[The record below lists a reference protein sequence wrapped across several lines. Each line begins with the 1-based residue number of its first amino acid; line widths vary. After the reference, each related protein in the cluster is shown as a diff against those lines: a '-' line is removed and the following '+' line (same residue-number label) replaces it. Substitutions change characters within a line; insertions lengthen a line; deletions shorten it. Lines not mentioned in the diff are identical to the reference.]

1 MNFING
7 VFKFGYGVR
16 FEESYVLDFGLY
28 RFFGEVEAVDRIR
41 EFVYFGFLFR
51 ICSFFVGCLSE

>member
-1 MNFING
+1 MADFFVSRVVDEFWWSLEMNFING

-28 RFFGEVEAVDRIR
+28 RFFG
-41 EFVYFGFLFR
+41 
-51 ICSFFVGCLSE
+51 